1 MNQPMLLWTTVL
13 APVATLLGTMLVVML
28 GVYLQN
34 RSMERFADKLSA
46 QIDALRAEFKQ
57 QIAELELRLTKQI
70 MELSRRV
77 ERLEESRGLIRT
89 P

>member
-1 MNQPMLLWTTVL
+1 MNQSVPLWTTL
-13 APVATLLGTMLVVML
+13 IAPVATLLGMLVVML

-34 RSMERFADKLSA
+34 RTNERLGDKLGA
-46 QIDALRAEFKQ
+46 QIEALRAEFKQ
-57 QIAELELRLTKQI
+57 QLAELELRLSKQI
-70 MELSRRV
+70 LDLARRI

>member
-1 MNQPMLLWTTVL
+1 MNQPLQLWTTVF

-34 RSMERFADKLSA
+34 RSMDRFGDKLSA

-57 QIAELELRLTKQI
+57 QLAELELRLTKQI
-70 MELSRRV
+70 MELARRI